1 MSRSRKKVGSSNCS
15 NKFFKKGQNK
25 QSRVDCRTRLTR
37 EDYDSF
43 YFNCLSTHKF
53 HGFWK
58 NDFYSDFE
66 KPNLEK
72 EIEELI
78 HYRNIGRREFD
89 PKISYYRQLRRFRK

>member
-1 MSRSRKKVGSSNCS
+1 MSRSRKKVGSGNCS

-25 QSRVDCRTRLTR
+25 QSRIDYRTRLAR

-53 HGFWK
+53 RGFWK
-58 NDFYSDFE
+58 NKFYADFE

-72 EIEELI
+72 EIQELI
-78 HYRNIGRREFD
+78 HYRNIGKYEFD